1 MQFLTTF
8 SRMTFMAPPLPVRVQ
23 AITLKC
29 WTNTTD
35 PPTWIKHTNIVSFVL
50 FLNNSGYWMLFVF
63 NEIES
68 NNYRLN
74 EIWPTKL
81 CIKNVIETGPY
92 LRCQILLGIVRNGR
106 SRKFVTKDLTHF
118 PISPHALQIQI
129 STIFQLIYISNIFR
143 FLCWAF
149 SFLLLLG
156 SWIFSPPWTE
166 VKRGGVFIKSL
177 QVLTKYCC
185 RQWCSV
191 AALSYYGVK
200 YDPRRR
206 NWGGLLPL
214 QPGLLLEKGE
224 RGKTGGEQSLKV
236 NRPSKKQLNIF

>member
-1 MQFLTTF
+1 MSCVQWTVSLSVMDGGYLNKGRQGPNTKWKLSLSNSNSFLSSWLHHSDTMQFLTTF
-8 SRMTFMAPPLPVRVQ
+8 SWRTFMAPPLPVRVQ

-35 PPTWIKHTNIVSFVL
+35 PTTWIKHTNIVSFVL

-118 PISPHALQIQI
+118 PISTHALQIQI
-129 STIFQLIYISNIFR
+129 STIF
-143 FLCWAF
+143 
-149 SFLLLLG
+149 
-156 SWIFSPPWTE
+156 
-166 VKRGGVFIKSL
+166 
-177 QVLTKYCC
+177 
-185 RQWCSV
+185 
-191 AALSYYGVK
+191 
-200 YDPRRR
+200 
-206 NWGGLLPL
+206 
-214 QPGLLLEKGE
+214 
-224 RGKTGGEQSLKV
+224 
-236 NRPSKKQLNIF
+236 